1 MGLVTPLHD
10 PPFWLMPMKTQIELF
25 NYPVLNDTD
34 CINGLTNLNMTN
46 PYQHHINVWLTML
59 I

>member
-1 MGLVTPLHD
+1 
-10 PPFWLMPMKTQIELF
+10 MPMKTQIELF
-25 NYPVLNDTD
+25 NDPVLSETD
-34 CINGLTNLNMTN
+34 CIN